1 DTVGLKAFLAV
12 WLKNRAFSKA
22 MDFAAEKLSA
32 GARTVAMAAICITAA
47 DSNNSDVATK
57 AFESLIASR
66 TDMPQPA
73 IALLAMHVRAGD
85 IDAAQSFWIMLESFP
100 ATPQFIEPTTMHS
113 IALVGSGHS
122 ERAMRQSRNMF
133 ARIRDSQQETNQAK
147 TELVEQIDEAIET
160 MGRFLLKRGI
170 VLSPIASTE
179 LMWTM
184 IENGGLVTPVA
195 EHLLAG
201 LGPDSIAQLP
211 ASDVD
216 LLMQVQAGMILNDS
230 TSNTAGAARF
240 AYMLGVI
247 VSRSLVPDSRTED
260 LIDKTLINLNRG
272 DLTRLWH
279 SYRYPVAE
287 PLFSPVQ
294 YPSYLPAFLPATPAF
309 DDSFDPY
316 ASSTDNK
323 GSIVITDLLE
333 KAHGRYSSHLNEALT
348 KFRNIRRTGRHPRF
362 FTYAKLI
369 MAAAKEDRLDVA
381 REILAM
387 AQQDVPLQAQYR
399 VVRYGWVT
407 ILDAMVAACV
417 TTGQRT
423 TAAQYHQEL
432 LDMGA
437 APSANTFGLYITTLK
452 ESTKTFDEATEA
464 VKIFLRARSEG
475 VEPSSFLYNALIG
488 KLGKARRIDDCLFY
502 FGEMRNLGIR
512 PTSVTYGTIVNALCR
527 VSDEKFAEELFEEME
542 SMPNYKP
549 RPAPYHSLMQFF
561 LTTKRDRSKVLAF
574 YERMR
579 AKNIQPTMHTYKLL
593 IDTHATLEPVDMNA
607 AEAVLDQMRAS
618 GEQPEAVHYASLIHA
633 KGCVQHDIDGARRL
647 FDNVVRET
655 RGRPQPCLYQ
665 ALFEAMVAN
674 HDVAATEE
682 IIGDMRARRVE
693 MTPYIANSLIHGW
706 AMAKNIEKAKAMFDA
721 VEPAK
726 REPSTYEAM
735 VRAFMTVED
744 RDSAMK
750 VVNEALSR
758 SYPAAVANKI
768 LELVGDTFSSELG
781 ILSSSPPRLLTS
793 PTLRRVPP
801 GTNGGVTAT
810 GLAAGLLGSFLIAA
824 TSVLLLPFCGPS
836 PRLARLSFAGTAS
849 GYDNAGWDLQSKL
862 SFVLGITALGFCG
875 SVLDSLLGGLLQAS
889 VTDTRT
895 GKIIEGDGGK
905 KVLVSGAGSMHQKQV
920 AKFVPLNPRPML
932 QSLVDEDVLI
942 RLKWGNTEYKG
953 RLVSVDSYM
962 NIQLAST
969 LEFIDGKETGALGQV
984 LIRCVRNTSGFLSA
998 AAAAA
1003 AAAVRT
1009 RLKAEV

>member
-1 DTVGLKAFLAV
+1 MVFQVKVNFPRIGLKSIGHVYGPSFIAATQSSYASQNVTPFSTNVASRFGKSGKSQVHNAFQPAAHNSPNVVAKSDSTDPAGNDSGLEAYLAAWQNIQHNEGRDWTQFQFTKRIGWKPPTTIPEGRAKSKEDAVVEVDEHVDLATRPAGLERAYTTGQIQDVEKALEKEAVQAEAVAIAQLDAAIAEEVRNPRVEARPLTIPSGNASAVVEDSASVSQSGPSRSSPVSDSASAVSSFASAAPSSEADPYVDHLTTLAARHQYAEIPAVFEAMVAEGVKQPAPAAYHALLSAAIGLTGSKKHQVVPRALDVYTDMLRRRVAPDTAIYTLLIELLATRSLDALASEKALDEKRARFGGLDEEGKFLFRSNAMEHDILAEDDSLSIAVKLFGNSCSSRAASRPLSSKTYGLLIAACAERGWVNDMVRIYSHMESKKVVPHTHVFPLMIHAFAASGDLRNAVECYDEYRSLAIANDAGEIEMLRRDNDVYAAVVKAYRTCDRDEGGQKFLAKLEADLQESERRSILQDTVGLKAFLAV

-85 IDAAQSFWIMLESFP
+85 IDAAQSFWLMLESFP

-211 ASDVD
+211 ASDVN

-230 TSNTAGAARF
+230 TSNIAGAARF

-294 YPSYLPAFLPATPAF
+294 YPSYSPAFLPATPAF
-309 DDSFDPY
+309 DDSLDPY

-407 ILDAMVAACV
+407 ILDAM
-417 TTGQRT
+417 
-423 TAAQYHQEL
+423 
-432 LDMGA
+432 
-437 APSANTFGLYITTLK
+437 
-452 ESTKTFDEATEA
+452 
-464 VKIFLRARSEG
+464 
-475 VEPSSFLYNALIG
+475 
-488 KLGKARRIDDCLFY
+488 
-502 FGEMRNLGIR
+502 
-512 PTSVTYGTIVNALCR
+512 
-527 VSDEKFAEELFEEME
+527 
-542 SMPNYKP
+542 
-549 RPAPYHSLMQFF
+549 
-561 LTTKRDRSKVLAF
+561 
-574 YERMR
+574 
-579 AKNIQPTMHTYKLL
+579 
-593 IDTHATLEPVDMNA
+593 
-607 AEAVLDQMRAS
+607 
-618 GEQPEAVHYASLIHA
+618 
-633 KGCVQHDIDGARRL
+633 
-647 FDNVVRET
+647 
-655 RGRPQPCLYQ
+655 
-665 ALFEAMVAN
+665 
-674 HDVAATEE
+674 
-682 IIGDMRARRVE
+682 
-693 MTPYIANSLIHGW
+693 
-706 AMAKNIEKAKAMFDA
+706 
-721 VEPAK
+721 
-726 REPSTYEAM
+726 
-735 VRAFMTVED
+735 
-744 RDSAMK
+744 
-750 VVNEALSR
+750 
-758 SYPAAVANKI
+758 
-768 LELVGDTFSSELG
+768 
-781 ILSSSPPRLLTS
+781 
-793 PTLRRVPP
+793 
-801 GTNGGVTAT
+801 
-810 GLAAGLLGSFLIAA
+810 
-824 TSVLLLPFCGPS
+824 
-836 PRLARLSFAGTAS
+836 
-849 GYDNAGWDLQSKL
+849 
-862 SFVLGITALGFCG
+862 
-875 SVLDSLLGGLLQAS
+875 
-889 VTDTRT
+889 
-895 GKIIEGDGGK
+895 
-905 KVLVSGAGSMHQKQV
+905 
-920 AKFVPLNPRPML
+920 
-932 QSLVDEDVLI
+932 
-942 RLKWGNTEYKG
+942 
-953 RLVSVDSYM
+953 
-962 NIQLAST
+962 
-969 LEFIDGKETGALGQV
+969 
-984 LIRCVRNTSGFLSA
+984 
-998 AAAAA
+998 
-1003 AAAVRT
+1003 
-1009 RLKAEV
+1009 